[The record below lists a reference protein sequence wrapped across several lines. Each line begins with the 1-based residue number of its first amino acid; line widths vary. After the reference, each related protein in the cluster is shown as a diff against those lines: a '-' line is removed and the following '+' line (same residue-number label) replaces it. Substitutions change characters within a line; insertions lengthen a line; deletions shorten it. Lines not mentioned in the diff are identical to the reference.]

1 MDSILFPVLL
11 TLKISFLSTF
21 FVFFIGIFI
30 SYILAKVEFR
40 GRNMLEII
48 VTLPM
53 VLPPT
58 VLGYLLA
65 LQLGKNGVIGSLFY
79 KLTGSGILFT
89 WEAGVIASFVVSLPL
104 MVKTTTA
111 AISAVDKELE
121 HVSYTL
127 GNTKLGTALL
137 ITLPLSKK
145 GIIAGIVLSFARSVG
160 EFGATLMVA
169 GNMPGKTNTMSLS
182 IYQAFQTGQYD
193 LANILVITLIL
204 MSFLSIY
211 ITGKMADKLNS

>member
-1 MDSILFPVLL
+1 MDSLLFPILL

-30 SYILAKVEFR
+30 SYILARMEFR
-40 GRNMLEII
+40 GRNILEII

-65 LQLGKNGVIGSLFY
+65 LQLGKNGIIGSAFY
-79 KLTGSGILFT
+79 DITGSGILFT

-137 ITLPLSKK
+137 ITLPLSRK
-145 GIIAGIVLSFARSVG
+145 GIIAGLVLSFARSVG

-182 IYQAFQTGQYD
+182 IYQAFQTGDYN
-193 LANILVITLIL
+193 LANILVITLVL

-211 ITGKMADKLNS
+211 ITGKLADKLNS

>member
-1 MDSILFPVLL
+1 MDSILFPILL
-11 TLKISFLSTF
+11 TLKISLLSTF

-30 SYILAKVEFR
+30 SYILARMEFR
-40 GRNMLEII
+40 GRNTLEIL

-65 LQLGKNGVIGSLFY
+65 LQLGKNGIIGGIFY
-79 KLTGSGILFT
+79 ELTGSGILFT
-89 WEAGVIASFVVSLPL
+89 WEAAVIASFIVSLPL

-111 AISAVDKELE
+111 AISSVDRELE

-127 GNTKLGTALL
+127 GQNKLKTALK

-145 GIIAGIVLSFARSVG
+145 GIIAGTILSFARSVG
-160 EFGATLMVA
+160 EFGATLMVT

-182 IYQAFQTGQYD
+182 IYQAFQTGDYN
-193 LANILVITLIL
+193 LANSLVLILVL

-211 ITGKMADKLNS
+211 MTGKLADKLNS

>member
-40 GRNMLEII
+40 GRNILEIV

-65 LQLGKNGVIGSLFY
+65 LQLGKNGIIGSLFY

-89 WEAGVIASFVVSLPL
+89 WEAGVIASFIVSLPL

-127 GNTKLGTALL
+127 GNTKLGTALS

-145 GIIAGIVLSFARSVG
+145 GIIAGMVLSFARSVG

-182 IYQAFQTGQYD
+182 IYQAFQTGDYN
-193 LANILVITLIL
+193 LANILVITLVL

-211 ITGKMADKLNS
+211 VTGKMADKLNS

>member
-40 GRNMLEII
+40 GRNILEII

-65 LQLGKNGVIGSLFY
+65 LQLGKNGIIGSLFY

-89 WEAGVIASFVVSLPL
+89 WEAGVIASFIVSLPL

-145 GIIAGIVLSFARSVG
+145 GIIAGMVLSFARSVG

-193 LANILVITLIL
+193 LANVLVITLIL

-211 ITGKMADKLNS
+211 VTGKMADKLNS

>member
-145 GIIAGIVLSFARSVG
+145 GIIAGMVLSFARSVG

-211 ITGKMADKLNS
+211 VTGKMADKLNS